1 LKSALVDAVRI
12 FELSCKPGGRMMRFF
27 KLGVHYYIGGR
38 VVLTLG
44 IALAI
49 QSQLRTSSFDAL
61 LVGLFRTFGISVG
74 SWEIVAGFTLILG
87 NALAE
92 RKRPALFA
100 LTTSL
105 ITGIGIDT
113 WLFILGDVVVPAT
126 WVGQWFCLIL
136 SLILSGIGIALYLQ
150 SNVAP
155 NPVDQSK
162 IGRAH
167 V

>member
-1 LKSALVDAVRI
+1 
-12 FELSCKPGGRMMRFF
+12 
-27 KLGVHYYIGGR
+27 
-38 VVLTLG
+38 
-44 IALAI
+44 
-49 QSQLRTSSFDAL
+49 
-61 LVGLFRTFGISVG
+61 
-74 SWEIVAGFTLILG
+74 TLILG

-100 LTTSL
+100 LITSL

-113 WLFILGDVVVPAT
+113 WLFILGDVIVPAT

-155 NPVDQSK
+155 NPVDQSMLIIAFLFDGA
-162 IGRAH
+162 IGIGTLVNALFSGVFIHYLSPKLTSIRNLELEKLALKLKKH
-167 V
+167 SS